1 MHKKLKIGI
10 ILLAVVILGR
20 VCLFNE
26 KKETHT
32 AIHISQKVI
41 EIHLTPN
48 FNNASITVNPK
59 IFGVNIGF
67 AFGREL
73 DKDSGFVQLL
83 RAMHPASL
91 RFPGGT
97 VANYYHPNLP
107 VYGYVKNE
115 IPFGLGV
122 LYNIQSKRSENIL
135 YNYIRLSKLVG
146 SSAVYCANLMTGT
159 LEETMFVLD
168 ELKKHNIPI
177 LGVELGNEFN
187 LLPYREKEFKS
198 GKIYADKV
206 KATAAAIRQKYP
218 EIKIAI
224 VGADI
229 VPDDDNNQRSRFMRS
244 WNQQLSEENFYDAY
258 VWHFYANCANC
269 DNNKNFDQ
277 VYVQNLQELAP
288 FKTKKLDAISNGFQK
303 IYGNHHKLWLTE
315 WNISNTTFLENTFT
329 QAAYVYE
336 SFLKMIDINIQQNN
350 YIEIS
355 HLHAMDALINPYK
368 GKMKA
373 LYAIDGENATMQY
386 VAFKYLAETLSND
399 VFAATQ
405 QISCSDNAVR
415 NQFLCRTFIR
425 KTDNTVFIHF
435 INRSGHKIRL
445 HIDDTTIYNGTI
457 TSIDADVPYA
467 TIGKT
472 VYEKEY
478 PEKVKPARLQQ
489 KNSIQN
495 NLDIAPFSL
504 GYIAFKIDK
513 K

>member
-10 ILLAVVILGR
+10 ILIVLVFLGR
-20 VCLFNE
+20 VCLFKE
-26 KKETHT
+26 KKDTHAT
-32 AIHISQKVI
+32 ISISQKAI
-41 EIHLTPN
+41 DIYITPN
-48 FNNASITVNPK
+48 FDDAAVAVNPK

-67 AFGREL
+67 ALGREL

-83 RAMHPASL
+83 RAMHPTSL

-107 VYGYVKNE
+107 VYGYIKKE

-122 LYNIQSKRSENIL
+122 LYNLQSKRSENIL

-146 SSAVYCANLMTGT
+146 SGAVFCANLLTGT

-168 ELKKHNIPI
+168 ALKKQHIPI

-206 KATAAAIRQKYP
+206 KATAAAIRHKYP

-229 VPDDDNNQRSRFMRS
+229 VPDNDKNQRSQFMRS

-258 VWHFYANCANC
+258 VWHFYANCNSC

-277 VYVQNLQELAP
+277 VYVKNLQELAP
-288 FKTKKLDAISNGFQK
+288 FKTKKLDAISDGFQK
-303 IYGNHHKLWLTE
+303 IYGNQHKLWLTE

-355 HLHAMDALINPYK
+355 HLQAMDALINPYK

-386 VAFKYLAETLSND
+386 FAFKYLAETLTDD
-399 VFAATQ
+399 VYAAAQ
-405 QISCSDNAVR
+405 QISCSDKAVCD
-415 NQFLCRTFIR
+415 QFLSKTFIR
-425 KTDNTVFIHF
+425 KKDNTVFIHF
-435 INRSGHKIRL
+435 INRSGNKVRL
-445 HIDDTTIYNGTI
+445 HLANNTLLNGTI
-457 TSIDADVPYA
+457 TSIEADVPYA

-472 VYEKEY
+472 VYEKDY
-478 PEKVKPARLQQ
+478 PQKVKPARLQQ
-489 KNSIQN
+489 KNITQN
-495 NLDIAPFSL
+495 NIEIAPYSL
-504 GYIAFKIDK
+504 GYIAYKIEQK
-513 K
+513 